1 MNYRIKEICRLDGL
15 NEVIIQCKG
24 SWGGWRNIWRQ
35 KFALADRDYALMCA
49 EELKEHLETG
59 I

>member
-1 MNYRIKEICRLDGL
+1 MKYRIKEVCRLDGL

-24 SWGGWRNIWRQ
+24 SWGSWRNIWRR
-35 KFALADRDYALMCA
+35 AYTDDARDYALMCA
-49 EELKEHLETG
+49 EELKEHLEAQ

>member
-1 MNYRIKEICRLDGL
+1 MNYRIKEVCRLDGL

-24 SWGGWRNIWRQ
+24 SWGGWRNIWRRSYTDDE
-35 KFALADRDYALMCA
+35 ADYALFCA
-49 EELKEHLETG
+49 EELIEHLEAE

>member
-1 MNYRIKEICRLDGL
+1 MKYRIKEVCRLDGL

-24 SWGGWRNIWRQ
+24 SWGGWRNIWRRQ
-35 KFALADRDYALMCA
+35 FLPDEREYALMCA
-49 EELKEHLETG
+49 EELVEHLEAG